1 MTNTWTLLKTYTFA
15 HETGVAASLL
25 ESEGIP
31 TSLVN
36 EHSVQTI
43 SFYSNALGGVKL
55 MVPEDQY
62 QEALDI
68 LVLHGL
74 MKAPI
79 NKKVAFPLENLTA
92 KIPFLK
98 LLSPQLRFITIVF
111 ILISI
116 AASVLF
122 LLFN

>member
-92 KIPFLK
+92 KISFLK